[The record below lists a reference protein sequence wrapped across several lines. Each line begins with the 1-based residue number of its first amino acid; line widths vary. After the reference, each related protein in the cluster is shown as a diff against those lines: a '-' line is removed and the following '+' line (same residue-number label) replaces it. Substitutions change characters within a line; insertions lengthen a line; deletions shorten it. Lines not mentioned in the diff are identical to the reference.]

1 MSALYIG
8 LSAASGTQISDID
21 HIRQSIA
28 KILTTPIGSRVMR
41 RDFGSLIPQLIDQ
54 PFDGKTRMRLMA
66 ASVMAI
72 ARWEP
77 RAKVARVDVQATQDG
92 RAVVSMEIVTGESGI
107 SSAASVT
114 IGGAR

>member
-1 MSALYIG
+1 MSARYIG
-8 LSAASGTQISDID
+8 LSATTGAQIRDID
-21 HIRQSIA
+21 HIRQRIA

-77 RAKVARVDVQATQDG
+77 RAHVSRVEIAQTGAHVVADIELKLQDG
-92 RAVVSMEIVTGESGI
+92 TAR
-107 SSAASVT
+107 ASVE
-114 IGGAR
+114 IGRG

>member
-1 MSALYIG
+1 MSARYIG
-8 LSAASGTQISDID
+8 LSAATGTQISDLD

-41 RDFGSLIPQLIDQ
+41 RDFGSLTPQMIDQ

-66 ASVMAI
+66 ASAMAI

-77 RAKVARVDVQATQDG
+77 RARVSRVEIAQAGERVVADIELQLQDG
-92 RAVVSMEIVTGESGI
+92 TARASIEIGRG
-107 SSAASVT
+107 
-114 IGGAR
+114 

>member
-1 MSALYIG
+1 MSARYIG
-8 LSAASGTQISDID
+8 LSAATGTQISDLD

-77 RAKVARVDVQATQDG
+77 RARVVRVDVQAAHDG
-92 RAVVSMEIVTGESGI
+92 LATVSMEIETETT
-107 SSAASVT
+107 ALAETATVT

>member
-1 MSALYIG
+1 MSARYIG
-8 LSAASGTQISDID
+8 LSAATGGKISDMD

-41 RDFGSLIPQLIDQ
+41 RDFGSMIPQLIDQ

-72 ARWEP
+72 VRWEP
-77 RAKVARVDVQATQDG
+77 RAVVDRVDVSATAQG
-92 RAVVSMEIVTGESGI
+92 RAIVSISLSAGEGAATAVEIQ
-107 SSAASVT
+107 